1 VVQLAEIAIDG
12 DVLVLATPE
21 IGGLPYVISGLVA
34 AGGLAAAL
42 STADGLLLAISNAL
56 SHDIYYKIVDPGA
69 STQKRVTISKLLLLA
84 VAFIAAWSASQKPA
98 DILSLVG
105 AAFSLAA
112 STLFPPLVV
121 GVFWKRAS
129 HIGAMAG
136 MAAGFLVCVFYMLHT
151 NPILGG
157 RLEAAWFH
165 IAPISAGVFGV
176 PAGIAVLVV
185 ASLLAPARAA
195 NGVVD
200 YLRAPE

>member
-1 VVQLAEIAIDG
+1 
-12 DVLVLATPE
+12 
-21 IGGLPYVISGLVA
+21 VISGLVA

-56 SHDIYYKIVDPGA
+56 SHDIYYKVVDPGA

-84 VAFIAAWSASQKPA
+84 VAFIAAYAASQKPA

-112 STLFPPLVV
+112 SALFPPLVM
-121 GVFWKRAS
+121 GVFWKRAN
-129 HIGAMAG
+129 HNGAIAAMV
-136 MAAGFLVCVFYMLHT
+136 AGFAVCLYYMLHT
-151 NPILGG
+151 NPVLGG
-157 RLEAAWFH
+157 SLDGVWFH

-176 PAGIAVLVV
+176 PAGITALVV
-185 ASLLAPARAA
+185 VSLLTAPPGRASD
-195 NGVVD
+195 GLVD